1 MGPSKS
7 PIGHHC
13 DNEPPAMLASGFY
26 QVRRQPNRA
35 KPTGCPVDLFQ
46 TKSLRL
52 RKLLL
57 CNSRLL
63 EIDGPDQHI
72 RIVAPAR
79 PAPVLARAL
88 FRDRSDVDWI
98 ARATA
103 CAQLKN

>member
-26 QVRRQPNRA
+26 QVRRRPNRA

-72 RIVAPAR
+72 RIVAPVCTENLN
-79 PAPVLARAL
+79 P
-88 FRDRSDVDWI
+88 DVVVMKSAKDWV
-98 ARATA
+98 
-103 CAQLKN
+103 